1 MSSENSRKLRAELFE
16 AGLKNRREVVGE
28 GYVETAMRNG
38 SSEFAFAQQELITE
52 WAWGNIWSRPGLE
65 RKQRSLLN
73 IGMLIALKSWAEFG
87 IHIRGAI
94 RNGLTELEIRKAI
107 LQATVYCGAPA
118 GVQAM
123 KVADEVIK
131 DMIEKGE
138 HQRQLSE
145 VSPNYKKPE

>member
-1 MSSENSRKLRAELFE
+1 
-16 AGLKNRREVVGE
+16 
-28 GYVETAMRNG
+28 
-38 SSEFAFAQQELITE
+38 
-52 WAWGNIWSRPGLE
+52 
-65 RKQRSLLN
+65 
-73 IGMLIALKSWAEFG
+73 MLIALKSWAEFG

-94 RNGLTELEIRKAI
+94 RNGLTELEIREAI

>member
-1 MSSENSRKLRAELFE
+1 MSSENSKNLRAELFE
-16 AGLKNRREVVGE
+16 TGLKNRREVVGE

-52 WAWGNIWSRPGLE
+52 
-65 RKQRSLLN
+65 
-73 IGMLIALKSWAEFG
+73 
-87 IHIRGAI
+87 
-94 RNGLTELEIRKAI
+94 NGLTELEIREAI
-107 LQATVYCGAPA
+107 LHATVYCGAPA